1 MATGNKEIVRRALED
16 SWQDPSVL
24 DEVVSSD
31 YVGYDPA
38 LPEPI
43 RGPQGAKD
51 NFKQYSDAFE
61 GAHITVKEQI
71 AEGDAVA
78 TRWEG
83 RGRHTGEL
91 MGISPTGKE
100 IVVEGQNFSRL
111 KDGKIVED
119 WSNWDT
125 LGMLQQIGAI
135 PSATAA
141 QTP

>member
-16 SWQDPSVL
+16 SWQDPSVF
-24 DEVVSSD
+24 DELISSD

-43 RGPQGAKD
+43 RGPQGAKN

-61 GAHITVKEQI
+61 GAHITVKDQI

-91 MGISPTGKE
+91 MGIPPTGKE
-100 IVVEGQNFSRL
+100 IVVEGLNLTRL
-111 KDGKIVED
+111 RDGKIVEE

-125 LGMLQQIGAI
+125 LGMLQQVGAI
-135 PSATAA
+135 PSATTS
-141 QTP
+141 QTR

>member
-16 SWQDPSVL
+16 SWQDPGVF
-24 DEVVSSD
+24 DELISSD

-43 RGPQGAKD
+43 RGPQGAKN

-61 GAHITVKEQI
+61 GAHITVKDQI

-91 MGISPTGKE
+91 MGAPLPHGT
-100 IVVEGQNFSRL
+100 RR
-111 KDGKIVED
+111 
-119 WSNWDT
+119 
-125 LGMLQQIGAI
+125 
-135 PSATAA
+135 AA
-141 QTP
+141 PPEPRGRPRPRRGENA

>member
-16 SWQDPSVL
+16 SWQDPGVF
-24 DEVVSSD
+24 DELISSD

-43 RGPQGAKD
+43 RGPQGAKN

-61 GAHITVKEQI
+61 GAHITVKDQI

-91 MGISPTGKE
+91 MGIPPTGKE
-100 IVVEGQNFSRL
+100 IVVEGLNLTRL
-111 KDGKIVED
+111 RDGKIVEE

-125 LGMLQQIGAI
+125 IGMLQQIGAI

-141 QTP
+141 QTR

>member
-1 MATGNKEIVRRALED
+1 LATGNKEIVRRALED
-16 SWQDPSVL
+16 SWQDPGVF
-24 DEVVSSD
+24 DELISSD

-43 RGPQGAKD
+43 RGPQGAKN

-61 GAHITVKEQI
+61 GAHITVKDQI

-91 MGISPTGKE
+91 MGVPPTGKE
-100 IVVEGQNFSRL
+100 IVVEGLNLTRL
-111 KDGKIVED
+111 RDGKIVEE

-141 QTP
+141 QTR